1 MRFFSSFFAR
11 EDRFFGLLRSSA
23 NNLTEVS
30 ALLVDLMDDY
40 QNVKDKVAEIK
51 RLEEVGDHII
61 HEIMRNLHL
70 TFVTPLDR
78 EDIALLGE
86 RLDDVVDSIEET
98 ARLMVEYQ
106 IPEPTEEAKALAR
119 IIVKAAETLQEAI
132 GKLHF
137 RGSKLKSILPDA
149 VEINRLE
156 KSELDVRVFTRY
168 QELAVWLLLP
178 ALLMLLGELALDETL
193 TSRETVNVKLRDVL
207 DEATDKWGVKV
218 NRVELKNIEPPVE
231 IQDAMAKQMK
241 GKNS

>member
-1 MRFFSSFFAR
+1 MKFLSSFFAR

-40 QNVKDKVAEIK
+40 QNVQEKVAEIK

-78 EDIALLGE
+78 EDIALLGD

-156 KSELDVRVFTRY
+156 NEADQIASQAVAKLFNDGLDPIDVMKWRDIY
-168 QELAVWLLLP
+168 QQLEI
-178 ALLMLLGELALDETL
+178 
-193 TSRETVNVKLRDVL
+193 
-207 DEATDKWGVKV
+207 ATDQCEDAANVLEGVV
-218 NRVELKNIEPPVE
+218 LKN
-231 IQDAMAKQMK
+231 
-241 GKNS
+241 G

>member
-156 KSELDVRVFTRY
+156 
-168 QELAVWLLLP
+168 
-178 ALLMLLGELALDETL
+178 
-193 TSRETVNVKLRDVL
+193 N
-207 DEATDKWGVKV
+207 EADQ
-218 NRVELKNIEPPVE
+218 IAS
-231 IQDAMAKQMK
+231 QAMAKLFNDGLNPIEVMK
-241 GKNS
+241 WRDIYHQLEVATDQCEDAANVLEGVVLKNG

>member
-1 MRFFSSFFAR
+1 MRFLSSFFAR

-40 QNVKDKVAEIK
+40 QNVQDKVAEIK

-61 HEIMRNLHL
+61 HEIMRNLHR

-137 RGSKLKSILPDA
+137 RGSKLKSILPNA

-156 KSELDVRVFTRY
+156 
-168 QELAVWLLLP
+168 
-178 ALLMLLGELALDETL
+178 
-193 TSRETVNVKLRDVL
+193 NVADQI
-207 DEATDKWGVKV
+207 AS
-218 NRVELKNIEPPVE
+218 
-231 IQDAMAKQMK
+231 QAMAKLFNDGLNPIDVMK
-241 GKNS
+241 WRDIYQQLEIATDQCEDAANVLEGVVLKNG

>member
-1 MRFFSSFFAR
+1 MRFVSSFFAR

-156 KSELDVRVFTRY
+156 
-168 QELAVWLLLP
+168 
-178 ALLMLLGELALDETL
+178 
-193 TSRETVNVKLRDVL
+193 N
-207 DEATDKWGVKV
+207 EADQ
-218 NRVELKNIEPPVE
+218 IAS
-231 IQDAMAKQMK
+231 QAMAKLFNDGLNPIDVMK
-241 GKNS
+241 WRDIYHQLEVATDQCEDAANVLEGVVLKNG

>member
-156 KSELDVRVFTRY
+156 
-168 QELAVWLLLP
+168 
-178 ALLMLLGELALDETL
+178 
-193 TSRETVNVKLRDVL
+193 N
-207 DEATDKWGVKV
+207 EADQ
-218 NRVELKNIEPPVE
+218 IAS
-231 IQDAMAKQMK
+231 QAMAKLFNDGLNPIDVMK
-241 GKNS
+241 WRDIYHQLEVATDQCEDAANVLEGVVLKNG

>member
-1 MRFFSSFFAR
+1 MKFLPSFFAR

-30 ALLVDLMDDY
+30 ALLVDLLDDY
-40 QNVKDKVAEIK
+40 QNVQEKVAEIK

-61 HEIMRNLHL
+61 HEIMRNLHR

-98 ARLMVEYQ
+98 ARLMVEYR
-106 IPEPTEEAKALAR
+106 IPEPTEEARALAR
-119 IIVKAAETLQEAI
+119 IIVKAAETLQVALA
-132 GKLHF
+132 KLHF

-156 KSELDVRVFTRY
+156 NEADQIASQAVAKLFNDGLPPIEVMKWRDIY
-168 QELAVWLLLP
+168 QQLEI
-178 ALLMLLGELALDETL
+178 
-193 TSRETVNVKLRDVL
+193 
-207 DEATDKWGVKV
+207 ATDQCEDAANVLEGVV
-218 NRVELKNIEPPVE
+218 LKN
-231 IQDAMAKQMK
+231 
-241 GKNS
+241 G

>member
-1 MRFFSSFFAR
+1 MKFLSSFFAR

-40 QNVKDKVAEIK
+40 QNVQEKVAEIK

-78 EDIALLGE
+78 EDIALLGD

-137 RGSKLKSILPDA
+137 RGAKLKSILPDA

-156 KSELDVRVFTRY
+156 NEADQIASQAVAKLFNDGLDPIDVMKWRDIY
-168 QELAVWLLLP
+168 QQLEI
-178 ALLMLLGELALDETL
+178 
-193 TSRETVNVKLRDVL
+193 
-207 DEATDKWGVKV
+207 ATDQCEDAANVLEGVV
-218 NRVELKNIEPPVE
+218 LKN
-231 IQDAMAKQMK
+231 
-241 GKNS
+241 G